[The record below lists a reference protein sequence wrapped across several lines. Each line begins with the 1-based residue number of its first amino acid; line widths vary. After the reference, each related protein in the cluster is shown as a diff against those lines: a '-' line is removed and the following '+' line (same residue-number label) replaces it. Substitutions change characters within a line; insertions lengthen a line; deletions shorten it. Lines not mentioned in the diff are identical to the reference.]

1 MSDQIK
7 PELPSTPPVAQ
18 PEVSSGIFPDLPD
31 PAQSPTPASQ
41 PAPASQAAPVENAVA
56 KNQTDYRRFRL
67 AARMRLD
74 GAERSLYG
82 HAAFYKDPVRPRDED
97 DKRPE
102 INFPSTSMASLSSK
116 SEDLLAINYGNDSK
130 ALAWAETLDDGSALL
145 TTNDAYI
152 PTMAAEGSHFTQVP
166 EYNGKKLVMGVTKMR
181 RAEGQEL
188 TSNNAVMYA
197 MGALGLGLPV
207 STPLWSSGWW
217 VTFRPAGDDEW
228 VAFNNRLSSL
238 TALSARRISGLT
250 MSNINAVF
258 LEAALDF
265 ACSHIYATNIQFES
279 TPSSGRQ
286 NYLRLLRDPDI
297 NTFLL
302 AFLAACNSSGYPIAR
317 SCTSKIKEC
326 MERVSDTVDLQLL
339 LVANTARLEERHLAH
354 MSRNG
359 PGQVTEAQI
368 KEYQDTL
375 LPSQERTVQIVNNE
389 LAEISAVLRVP
400 TAEERVLAG
409 NRWVNSITEMVN
421 RVLSQDAT
429 TRQRDETFYQYTK
442 ASILRE
448 YSHWIKEL
456 HVNGAAIVN
465 IESVENTLAQVTA
478 HGTLRDTLYKTI
490 GEYIED
496 SAIGIA
502 ALPNYNCPACG
513 NPQKEVRENDHF
525 KEAIALD
532 VVQTFFSLARLR
544 LVDVMSR

>member
-1 MSDQIK
+1 MSDPTNQDVHANGITSVTITD
-7 PELPSTPPVAQ
+7 PTV
-18 PEVSSGIFPDLPD
+18 EVHVEAA
-31 PAQSPTPASQ
+31 PAPTKAPTPAH
-41 PAPASQAAPVENAVA
+41 AADAS
-56 KNQTDYRRFRL
+56 KGDYRRFRM
-67 AARMRLD
+67 AARMKLD
-74 GAERSLYG
+74 GVDRHLFG
-82 HAAFYKDPVRPRDED
+82 QAAFYKDPVRGRDKE

-102 INFPSTSMASLSSK
+102 IDFPSTSMAKLSAV
-116 SEDLLAINYGNDSK
+116 SEDLLAINFERDSK
-130 ALAWAETLDDGSALL
+130 ALGWAECLDSGASLGTA
-145 TTNDAYI
+145 NDAYI
-152 PTMAAEGSHFTQVP
+152 SAMAAENANFTQVP

-238 TALSARRISGLT
+238 TALSARRVSGLI

-265 ACSHIYATNIQFES
+265 AISHIYATNIQFES

-326 MERVSDTVDLQLL
+326 MEKVSDTVDLQLL

-359 PGQVTEAQI
+359 PGQVTEVQI
-368 KEYQDTL
+368 KEYQDSL
-375 LPSQERTVQIVNNE
+375 LPSQERTVQVVQNE
-389 LAEISAVLRVP
+389 MAEISAVLRVP

-456 HVNGAAIVN
+456 HVNGATIVN
-465 IESVENTLAQVTA
+465 LESIENTLSQVTA
-478 HGTLRDTLYKTI
+478 HGTLRDTLYKVI

-496 SAIGIA
+496 SSIGIA
-502 ALPNYNCPACG
+502 ALPNYNCPSCSQA
-513 NPQKEVRENDHF
+513 QKEIRPEDHF
-525 KEAIALD
+525 RESIALD